1 MRNKIKKNSLKN
13 QLLITTFIPITILW
27 LVCCSLTT
35 LVVNHELNEI
45 FDSSLQ
51 ETAQRILS
59 LSLAELKKNDV
70 SITHEFNTHEEYLT
84 YQVIN
89 NSGKVVLK
97 SHRAPQIP
105 FLENFTSGFR
115 DTKEYKIYAELTS
128 DGDYHIQVAEP
139 NKHRSDTLLK
149 ILLYLFILLFGSYV
163 VILLSTVMAIKKAEH
178 TIQFY
183 ANYLNEVTDIQIK
196 PVDITTL
203 PRELQPVATAVNNL
217 IEKLIKSINTAESFS
232 GNVAHEI
239 KTPISVCVGNIDL
252 LLSQLASDD
261 SKVGLLSTRSQLLKI
276 NILLDK
282 LLQLSKSNSGSALNH
297 SKINLNS
304 LVAFNIEDIRKKF
317 PDRTFIFK
325 STVKLIYIYVDI
337 DAISI
342 AINNLLENSIKHSIP
357 TSNIQIELTNNG
369 ELIIENECAPI
380 NQETLKKILLPHFKL
395 DNNYNTGHG
404 LGLTIVQNI
413 LQQSNATINLS
424 SPIPFK
430 TQGFQATITFKLAS
444 N

>member
-1 MRNKIKKNSLKN
+1 M
-13 QLLITTFIPITILW
+13 
-27 LVCCSLTT
+27 
-35 LVVNHELNEI
+35 
-45 FDSSLQ
+45 
-51 ETAQRILS
+51 
-59 LSLAELKKNDV
+59 
-70 SITHEFNTHEEYLT
+70 
-84 YQVIN
+84 
-89 NSGKVVLK
+89 LK

-105 FLENFTSGFR
+105 FLENFTSGFS
-115 DTKEYKIYAELTS
+115 DTREYKIYAELTP

-183 ANYLNEVTDIQIK
+183 ANYLNEITDTQIK

-203 PRELQPVATAVNNL
+203 PRELQPVAIAVNNL
-217 IEKLIKSINTAESFS
+217 IEKLIRSIDTAESFS
-232 GNVAHEI
+232 GNIAHEI
-239 KTPISVCVGNIDL
+239 KTPISICLGNIDL
-252 LLSQLASDD
+252 LLDQIPRDD
-261 SKVGLLSTRSQLLKI
+261 SKTGLLSTRSQLLKI
-276 NILLDK
+276 NILLNK

-304 LVAFNIEDIRKKF
+304 LVAFNIEDIRKNF

-325 STVKLIYIYVDI
+325 STAKLIYIYADI

-342 AINNLLENSIKHSIP
+342 AINNLLENSIKHSIS

-369 ELIIENECAPI
+369 ELIIENECTPI

-395 DNNYNTGHG
+395 NNNHSTGYG

-430 TQGFQATITFKLAS
+430 TQGFQATITFKPAS